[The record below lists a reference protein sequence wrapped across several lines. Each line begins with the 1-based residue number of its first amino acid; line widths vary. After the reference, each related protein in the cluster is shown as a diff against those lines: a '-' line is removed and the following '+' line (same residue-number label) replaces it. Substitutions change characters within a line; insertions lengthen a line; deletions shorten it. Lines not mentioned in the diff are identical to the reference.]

1 MINNRDPEKPE
12 LTNEDKMAR
21 GSAWMTIGNIGSRL
35 LGVIYL
41 LPWIYWLG
49 DDYLPANA
57 LFGMSYN
64 IYALFLMISTAGLPS
79 AIAKQ
84 VSYYNSINEYRASQ
98 KLFMRAMQLMLGLGA
113 VFALIM
119 YFAAP
124 ALAKHAG
131 GGADLIPSM
140 RSLSA
145 AILVIPLMSVIRGYF
160 QGLQNVAPYAISQ
173 LVEQVARVG
182 YMLLA
187 TFVIMRL
194 GSGDYVAAVTHSTFA
209 AFIGALAS
217 IAVLLYYYKKE
228 KSRLN
233 VLADMSSNNVKVN
246 TTRLL
251 LQTVREA
258 VPFIIVGSGIT
269 IYKMVDQYTFIS
281 TMTRFTEYSNQQLQ
295 SLFALFSSNPDKLVM
310 VVIGL
315 ATSLATV
322 GLPLVTEA
330 FAKKDRPALA
340 KLVSNNLQL
349 YTFVMFPSTF
359 GMMLLAYPLNT
370 LFYQPNRLGANLLI
384 AVSFSGLL
392 LGLFMLTSSMLQGIY
407 ENPSAVLY
415 FAIGLAVKFL
425 TQTVSIYLLESYG
438 PVISTM
444 LGFGVTCYLNLRK
457 LHKKTGFDIGL
468 TCRRIVLVFFLSM
481 VMLIFAGAAR
491 GIFGMLFTQERK
503 AQSFILIVIVAI
515 VGVLAYLYMT
525 LKVRLADK
533 LLGSRVGLLRTKL
546 KIK

>member
-1 MINNRDPEKPE
+1 MMNNKDPETPE

-35 LGVIYL
+35 LGVIWV
-41 LPWIYWLG
+41 LPWVYWLG
-49 DDYLPANA
+49 DNYLPANA
-57 LFGMSYN
+57 LFNMSYN

-113 VFALIM
+113 FFSVLM

-124 ALAKHAG
+124 ALARNAG
-131 GGADLIPSM
+131 GGVELIPSM
-140 RSLSA
+140 RSLSV

-160 QGLQNVAPYAISQ
+160 QGLQNMAPYAISQ
-173 LVEQVARVG
+173 LVEQVARVF
-182 YMLLA
+182 YLLTA
-187 TFVIMRL
+187 TFIIMRL
-194 GSGDYVAAVTHSTFA
+194 GSGDYVAAVTQSTFA

-217 IAVLLYYYKKE
+217 IAVLVYYYRKE
-228 KSRLN
+228 KAKIDIL
-233 VLADMSSNNVKVN
+233 VDMSPGNVKVN

-251 LQTVREA
+251 LQTIREA

-269 IYKMVDQYTFIS
+269 IYKLVDQYTFIS
-281 TMTRFTEYSNQQLQ
+281 TMERFTEYSNQQLQ
-295 SLFALFSSNPDKLVM
+295 SLFALFSGNPDKLVM

-330 FAKKDRPALA
+330 FAKKDSPALA

-370 LFYQPNRLGANLLI
+370 LFYQPNRLGASLLI

-415 FAIGLAVKFL
+415 FVIGLAVKFL
-425 TQTVSIYLLESYG
+425 AQTVMIYMLESYG
-438 PVISTM
+438 PVVSTI
-444 LGFGVTCYLNLRK
+444 LGFSITCFLNLRK
-457 LHKKTGFDIGL
+457 LHQKTGFNIGL
-468 TCRRIVLVFFLSM
+468 TLRRVVLIFLLSM
-481 VMLIFAGAAR
+481 VMVVSAAIAR
-491 GIFGMLFTQERK
+491 GVFGMVFTQEQK
-503 AQSFILIVIVAI
+503 TQSFVLIVLVAI
-515 VGVLAYLYMT
+515 VGIVVYLYTT
-525 LKVRLADK
+525 LKVRLVDK
-533 LLGSRVGLLRTKL
+533 LLGARVASLRTKL

>member
-1 MINNRDPEKPE
+1 MNNKDPETPE

-35 LGVIYL
+35 LGVIWV
-41 LPWIYWLG
+41 LPWVYWLG
-49 DDYLPANA
+49 DNYLPANA
-57 LFGMSYN
+57 LFNMSYN

-113 VFALIM
+113 FFSVLM

-124 ALAKHAG
+124 ALARNAG
-131 GGADLIPSM
+131 GGVELIPSM
-140 RSLSA
+140 RSLSV

-160 QGLQNVAPYAISQ
+160 QGLQNMAPYAISQ
-173 LVEQVARVG
+173 LVEQVARVF
-182 YMLLA
+182 YLLTA
-187 TFVIMRL
+187 TFIIMRL
-194 GSGDYVAAVTHSTFA
+194 GSGDYVAAVTQSTFA

-217 IAVLLYYYKKE
+217 IAVLVYYYRKE
-228 KSRLN
+228 KAKIDIL
-233 VLADMSSNNVKVN
+233 VDMSPGNVKVN

-251 LQTVREA
+251 LQTIREA

-269 IYKMVDQYTFIS
+269 IYKLVDQYTFIS
-281 TMTRFTEYSNQQLQ
+281 TMERFTEYSNQQLQ
-295 SLFALFSSNPDKLVM
+295 SLFALFSGNPDKLVM

-330 FAKKDRPALA
+330 FAKKDSPALA

-370 LFYQPNRLGANLLI
+370 LFYQPNRLGASLLI

-415 FAIGLAVKFL
+415 FVIGLAVKFL
-425 TQTVSIYLLESYG
+425 AQTVMIYMLESYG
-438 PVISTM
+438 PVVSTI
-444 LGFGVTCYLNLRK
+444 LGFSITCFLNLRK
-457 LHKKTGFDIGL
+457 LHQKTGFNIGL
-468 TCRRIVLVFFLSM
+468 TLRRVVLIFLLSM
-481 VMLIFAGAAR
+481 VMVVSAAIAR
-491 GIFGMLFTQERK
+491 GVFGMVFTQEQK
-503 AQSFILIVIVAI
+503 TQSFVLIVLVAI
-515 VGVLAYLYMT
+515 VGIVVYLYTT
-525 LKVRLADK
+525 LKVRLVDK
-533 LLGSRVGLLRTKL
+533 LLGARVASLRTKL

>member
-1 MINNRDPEKPE
+1 MNNKDPETPE

-21 GSAWMTIGNIGSRL
+21 GSAWMTVGNIGSRL

-57 LFGMSYN
+57 LFNMSYN

-84 VSYYNSINEYRASQ
+84 VAYYNSINEYRASQ

-113 VFALIM
+113 FFAVIM

-124 ALAKHAG
+124 ALAENAG
-131 GGADLIPSM
+131 GGVDLIPSM
-140 RSLSA
+140 RSLSV

-173 LVEQVARVG
+173 LVEQIARVL
-182 YMLLA
+182 YLLIA

-194 GSGDYVAAVTHSTFA
+194 GSGDYVSAVTQSTFA

-217 IAVLLYYYKKE
+217 IAVLLYYYQKE
-228 KSRLN
+228 KGRLD
-233 VLADMSSNNVKVN
+233 VLAEMSPGRVKVN

-251 LQTVREA
+251 LQTIREA

-269 IYKMVDQYTFIS
+269 IYKLVDQYTFINV
-281 TMTRFTEYSNQQLQ
+281 MERFTEYSNQQLQ
-295 SLFALFSSNPDKLVM
+295 SLFALFSGNPDKLVM
-310 VVIGL
+310 VVIAL

-330 FAKKDRPALA
+330 FAKKDQPGLA
-340 KLVSNNLQL
+340 RLVSNNLQL
-349 YTFVMFPSTF
+349 YAFVMFPSTF

-370 LFYQPNRLGANLLI
+370 LFYQPNRLGASLLI

-407 ENPSAVLY
+407 KNSSAVLY
-415 FAIGLAVKFL
+415 FAIGLVVKFL
-425 TQTVSIYLLESYG
+425 TQFLSIYMLESYG
-438 PVISTM
+438 PVISTI

-457 LHKKTGFDIGL
+457 LHKETRFNVGL
-468 TCRRIVLVFFLSM
+468 TFRRIVLIFLLSM
-481 VMLIFAGAAR
+481 VMLAFAAITR

-503 AQSFILIVIVAI
+503 IQSFVLIIIVAGI
-515 VGVLAYLYMT
+515 GALVYLYMT
-525 LKVRLADK
+525 LKIRLADK
-533 LLGSRVGLLRTKL
+533 LLGSKMALLRRKL
-546 KIK
+546 RIK

>member
-1 MINNRDPEKPE
+1 MNNKDPETPE

-21 GSAWMTIGNIGSRL
+21 GSAWMTVGNIGSRL

-57 LFGMSYN
+57 LFNMSYN

-84 VSYYNSINEYRASQ
+84 VAYYNSINEYRASQ

-113 VFALIM
+113 FFAVIM

-124 ALAKHAG
+124 ALAENAG
-131 GGADLIPSM
+131 GGVDLIPSM
-140 RSLSA
+140 RSLSV

-173 LVEQVARVG
+173 LVEQIARVL
-182 YMLLA
+182 YLLIA

-194 GSGDYVAAVTHSTFA
+194 GSGDYVSAVTQSTFA

-217 IAVLLYYYKKE
+217 IAVLLYYYQKE
-228 KSRLN
+228 KGRLD
-233 VLADMSSNNVKVN
+233 VLAEMSPGRVKVN

-251 LQTVREA
+251 LQTIREA

-269 IYKMVDQYTFIS
+269 IYKLVDQYTFINV
-281 TMTRFTEYSNQQLQ
+281 MERFTEYSNQQLQ
-295 SLFALFSSNPDKLVM
+295 SLFALFSGNPDKLVM
-310 VVIGL
+310 VVIAL

-330 FAKKDRPALA
+330 FAKKDQPGLA
-340 KLVSNNLQL
+340 RLVSNNLQL
-349 YTFVMFPSTF
+349 YAFVMFPSTF

-370 LFYQPNRLGANLLI
+370 LFYQPNRLGASLLI

-407 ENPSAVLY
+407 KNSSAVLY
-415 FAIGLAVKFL
+415 FAIGLVVKFL
-425 TQTVSIYLLESYG
+425 TQFLSIYMLESYG
-438 PVISTM
+438 PVISTI

-457 LHKKTGFDIGL
+457 LHKETRFNVGL
-468 TCRRIVLVFFLSM
+468 TFRRIVLIFLLSM
-481 VMLIFAGAAR
+481 VMLAFAAITR

-503 AQSFILIVIVAI
+503 IQSFVLIIIVAAI
-515 VGVLAYLYMT
+515 GALVYLYMT
-525 LKVRLADK
+525 LKIRLADK
-533 LLGSRVGLLRTKL
+533 LLGSKMALLRRKL
-546 KIK
+546 RIK

>member
-1 MINNRDPEKPE
+1 MMNNKDPETPE

-57 LFGMSYN
+57 LFNMSYN
-64 IYALFLMISTAGLPS
+64 VYALFLMISTAGLPS

-84 VSYYNSINEYRASQ
+84 VSYYNSINEYKASQ
-98 KLFMRAMQLMLGLGA
+98 KLFIRAMQLMLGLGV
-113 VFALIM
+113 VFAVIM

-124 ALAKHAG
+124 ALARHAG
-131 GGADLIPSM
+131 GGVDLIPSM
-140 RSLSA
+140 RSLSV

-182 YMLLA
+182 YMLIA
-187 TFVIMRL
+187 TFIIMRL
-194 GSGDYVAAVTHSTFA
+194 GSGDYVAAVTQSTFA

-228 KSRLN
+228 KSRLDIL
-233 VLADMSSNNVKVN
+233 VDMSPGNVKVN

-251 LQTVREA
+251 LQTIREA

-269 IYKMVDQYTFIS
+269 IYKLVDQYTFIS
-281 TMTRFTEYSNQQLQ
+281 TMERFTEYTNQQLK
-295 SLFALFSSNPDKLVM
+295 SLFALFSGNPDKLVM

-370 LFYQPNRLGANLLI
+370 LFYQPDRLGTNLLI
-384 AVSFSGLL
+384 AVSFSGLI

-415 FAIGLAVKFL
+415 FAIGLAIKFL
-425 TQTVSIYLLESYG
+425 TQTLSIYMLESYG
-438 PVISTM
+438 PVVSTI
-444 LGFGVTCYLNLRK
+444 LGFSVTCYLNLRK
-457 LHKKTGFDIGL
+457 LHKKTGFNITL
-468 TCRRIVLVFFLSM
+468 TLRRVVLVFLLTM
-481 VMLIFAGAAR
+481 VMLVFAGIAR
-491 GIFGMLFTQERK
+491 GIFGMVFTQERK
-503 AQSFILIVIVAI
+503 AQSFILILIVAA
-515 VGVLAYLYMT
+515 VGALTYIYTA

-533 LLGSRVGLLRTKL
+533 LLGAKMASLRTRL

>member
-1 MINNRDPEKPE
+1 MMNNKDPETPE

-21 GSAWMTIGNIGSRL
+21 GSAWMTVGNIGSRL

-57 LFGMSYN
+57 LFNMSYN

-84 VSYYNSINEYRASQ
+84 VAYYNSINEYRASQ

-113 VFALIM
+113 FFAVIM

-124 ALAKHAG
+124 ALAENAG
-131 GGADLIPSM
+131 GGVDLIPSM
-140 RSLSA
+140 RSLSV

-173 LVEQVARVG
+173 LVEQIARVL
-182 YMLLA
+182 YLLIA

-194 GSGDYVAAVTHSTFA
+194 GSGDYVSAVTQSTFA

-217 IAVLLYYYKKE
+217 IAVLLYYYQKE
-228 KSRLN
+228 KGRLD
-233 VLADMSSNNVKVN
+233 VLAEMSPGRVKVN

-251 LQTVREA
+251 LQTIREA

-269 IYKMVDQYTFIS
+269 IYKLVDQYTFINV
-281 TMTRFTEYSNQQLQ
+281 MERFTEYSNQQLQ
-295 SLFALFSSNPDKLVM
+295 SLFALFSGNPDKLVM
-310 VVIGL
+310 VVIAL

-330 FAKKDRPALA
+330 FAKKDQPGLA
-340 KLVSNNLQL
+340 RLVSNNLQL
-349 YTFVMFPSTF
+349 YAFVMFPSTF

-370 LFYQPNRLGANLLI
+370 LFYQPNRLGASLLI

-407 ENPSAVLY
+407 KNSSAVLY
-415 FAIGLAVKFL
+415 FAIGLVVKFL
-425 TQTVSIYLLESYG
+425 TQFLSIYMLESYG
-438 PVISTM
+438 PVISTI

-457 LHKKTGFDIGL
+457 LHKETRFNVGL
-468 TCRRIVLVFFLSM
+468 TFRRIVLIFLLSM
-481 VMLIFAGAAR
+481 VMLAFAAITR

-503 AQSFILIVIVAI
+503 IQSFVLIIIVAAI
-515 VGVLAYLYMT
+515 GALVYLYMT
-525 LKVRLADK
+525 LKIRLADK
-533 LLGSRVGLLRTKL
+533 LLGSKMALLRRKL
-546 KIK
+546 RIK

>member
-1 MINNRDPEKPE
+1 MMNNKDPETPE

-49 DDYLPANA
+49 EDALPANA

-64 IYALFLMISTAGLPS
+64 VYALFLMISTAGLPS

-98 KLFMRAMQLMLGLGA
+98 KLFIRAMQLMLGLGA
-113 VFALIM
+113 VFAIIM

-124 ALAKHAG
+124 ALARYAG
-131 GGADLIPSM
+131 GGVELIPSM
-140 RSLSA
+140 RSLSV

-173 LVEQVARVG
+173 LIEQVARVG
-182 YMLLA
+182 YMLVA

-194 GSGDYVAAVTHSTFA
+194 GSGDYVAAVTQSTFA

-228 KSRLN
+228 KGRLD
-233 VLADMSSNNVKVN
+233 VLADMSPGKVKVN

-251 LQTVREA
+251 LQTIREA

-269 IYKMVDQYTFIS
+269 IYKMVDQYTFIR
-281 TMTRFTEYSNQQLQ
+281 TMSGFTEYSGQQLK

-340 KLVSNNLQL
+340 KLVGNNLQL

-407 ENPSAVLY
+407 KNSSAVLY
-415 FAIGLAVKFL
+415 FIIGLAVKFL
-425 TQTVSIYLLESYG
+425 TQYLSIYMLESYG
-438 PVISTM
+438 PVVSTI

-457 LHKKTGFDIGL
+457 LQKETGFNVGL
-468 TCRRIVLVFFLSM
+468 TFRRVVLIFMLSM
-481 VMLIFAGAAR
+481 AMIVFAAIAR
-491 GIFGMLFTQERK
+491 GIFGMIFTQERK
-503 AQSFILIVIVAI
+503 VQSFILILIVALI
-515 VGVLAYLYMT
+515 GVITYLYMT
-525 LKVRLADK
+525 LKIRLADK
-533 LLGSRVGLLRTKL
+533 FLGAKMASLRQKL
-546 KIK
+546 RIK